1 MTIAMSENALQQ
13 VSEEIASIFLPLR
26 QLDSEDRVNAFFLA
40 LGYQLPVGQSF
51 GNITKI
57 IQKTEDLVTAIEQL
71 AGASTDDEKWNA
83 VVSLLEKI
91 VAVVSEISTRTDE
104 LKTELNVIPNFVT
117 NSEIDKLPKRLLDY
131 LLSYY
136 LWQYHKGIYG
146 VTFFIGLLDEIDKP
160 EDVGKF
166 QPAFKLRAIH
176 WERLPEYFTEP
187 DEIPELLYQ
196 WNSDFDSELFIN
208 RLYFLFR
215 SFQLPGGLYP
225 QSEKVRTALNSIS
238 IDLQEL
244 RTPIFENARWPDIH
258 SQFGINVSPVEERGS
273 NKAGF
278 AIIPYVFGA
287 TSFDFD
293 ISEKLKII
301 FESTASIDAGFGI
314 IVRPDSDVKLITNLF
329 DAPLDS
335 VDFSASLKVAQ
346 RENTGEIVIV
356 GSPNATRF
364 AIEGLSTKIFALK
377 NQSSSNK
384 PDVGFEVELE
394 AIRLIVSG
402 GDGDGFLAKL
412 LGDNGINVEA
422 GLTFGFSHA
431 SGFYIRGSG
440 GLEIKLATHIS
451 IGPITIQEA
460 IIGLKFKDG
469 NLGLDAGATIK
480 AELGPFTAIVENMGL
495 TSTLSFPDKGGNLGP
510 ADLAFSFKPPTGIG
524 LSLDTPAVRGGGYL
538 FFDPD
543 NERYGGA
550 LELSISNM
558 FMVTAV
564 GLVTTRLPDGSK
576 GFSLLLIINV
586 QFTPGIA
593 LGYGFFLSGLG
604 GLIGINRTINEQALI
619 DGVRSGSLDSILFP
633 ENIVANITKIIS
645 DIRLI
650 FPPKRDQF
658 MIGLMAKITWG
669 VPALV
674 SIEFGIIIEFKSPTR
689 LAILGILQVALPTE
703 EEALI
708 IIKVSFAGIINFDE
722 QYLSFDASL
731 FGSRILT
738 FTLEGDMALRLNWGD
753 EAAFLM
759 TVGGFHPAFEPPARF
774 NLGNLKRLTLNILT
788 GNPRLSLTTYFALT
802 SNTVQFGALIDFYF
816 KVSKFK
822 AIAFFGFDVLFI
834 FSPFRF
840 IAEIRAGVAIKLGS
854 TTLLSISLQFS
865 LAGPT
870 PWNAAGTGSFKILF
884 FKVKVRFSKTWGDRK
899 DILPTKV
906 PVLPEILSALEQ
918 NRNWTAELPHRRF
931 MLVTL
936 RELDSEADGI
946 VLQSY
951 GSLTVSQTILPLDM
965 EINKFGNNLPS
976 DIERARISRMRIED
990 DEVDIDDVRD
1000 SFAPS
1005 AFTEMKDE
1013 DKLKSSS
1020 YVKERS
1026 GVRVRETDRIYV
1038 NHAIGRKV
1046 EYEVRTSDF
1055 DRKSDTPYELFT
1067 PLRLNRITEDG
1078 RRFRLA
1084 ALGGAVG
1091 RSDLARE
1098 LRVKTTRRKVQLTS
1112 DLFSIAGMDNLKIF
1126 SDTTFTAGTEAEA
1139 HDHLKRIIKEKPDLE
1154 GKLQVTAEYQLAI

>member
-1 MTIAMSENALQQ
+1 MSDNGTLEIIIAELSFLLEPLAEAAELPQPEGIFGFVQEIGLDLNIILVDPTPINGLAISISSAFSILRPIVEAGEIDESMTGELPEIIESLSNLMDSFDVFDSLQVKADFAEIAGDIGRIIFDYLMSEYLASHHPKIFSFFLLFGVARIETKGNKKFVKFDYQYLPKLFTDPTSIATDLYKWGTNNFDSTLLLEYLKDLFWHLGVDLYMKNAETITTDTADATAANPQQLRLPIFITDPYDASTEIGFALQEVAADGAKLPGLAIMPFIGGQ
-13 VSEEIASIFLPLR
+13 ASFNINLPDSWELIF
-26 QLDSEDRVNAFFLA
+26 
-40 LGYQLPVGQSF
+40 
-51 GNITKI
+51 K
-57 IQKTEDLVTAIEQL
+57 
-71 AGASTDDEKWNA
+71 ASTDA
-83 VVSLLEKI
+83 SVPYAL
-91 VAVVSEISTRTDE
+91 
-104 LKTELNVIPNFVT
+104 VI
-117 NSEIDKLPKRLLDY
+117 R
-131 LLSYY
+131 
-136 LWQYHKGIYG
+136 
-146 VTFFIGLLDEIDKP
+146 P
-160 EDVGKF
+160 EDVEVSGIGGSAAPPSVEFSVAMMKSSSADSRMILIGSHDG
-166 QPAFKLRAIH
+166 PRLELGAIG
-176 WERLPEYFTEP
+176 LIANFSY
-187 DEIPELLYQ
+187 
-196 WNSDFDSELFIN
+196 SEN
-208 RLYFLFR
+208 
-215 SFQLPGGLYP
+215 P
-225 QSEKVRTALNSIS
+225 
-238 IDLQEL
+238 
-244 RTPIFENARWPDIH
+244 
-258 SQFGINVSPVEERGS
+258 
-273 NKAGF
+273 
-278 AIIPYVFGA
+278 
-287 TSFDFD
+287 
-293 ISEKLKII
+293 
-301 FESTASIDAGFGI
+301 
-314 IVRPDSDVKLITNLF
+314 
-329 DAPLDS
+329 
-335 VDFSASLKVAQ
+335 DFSVTLPVDSCLVLNAS
-346 RENTGEIVIV
+346 E
-356 GSPNATRF
+356 
-364 AIEGLSTKIFALK
+364 
-377 NQSSSNK
+377 
-384 PDVGFEVELE
+384 
-394 AIRLIVSG
+394 
-402 GDGDGFLAKL
+402 GDGFLQNILPADGMQMDFEFSIGWSSK
-412 LGDNGINVEA
+412 E
-422 GLTFGFSHA
+422 GF
-431 SGFYIRGSG
+431 FFEGSG

-451 IGPITIQEA
+451 IGPITIQET

-564 GLVTTRLPDGSK
+564 GLITTRLPDGSK

-593 LGYGFFLSGLG
+593 LGMGFFLSGLG
-604 GLIGINRTINEQALI
+604 GLIGINRTLNEQALI
-619 DGVRSGSLDSILFP
+619 EGVRSGSLDSILFP
-633 ENIVANITKIIS
+633 ENIVANITRIIS

-753 EAAFLM
+753 EKAFLM

-854 TTLLSISLQFS
+854 TTLLSISLQFT

-918 NRNWTAELPHRRF
+918 NRNWTAELPHRSF

-965 EINKFGNNLPS
+965 EINKFGNNVPS
-976 DIERARISRMRIED
+976 DIERARISRMKIEG
-990 DEVDIDDVRD
+990 DEVEIDDVRD

-1055 DRKSDTPYELFT
+1055 DRKSDVPYELFT

-1078 RRFRLA
+1078 ERFRLA

-1098 LRVKTTRRKVQLTS
+1098 LRIKTTRRKVQLTS

-1139 HDHLKRIIKEKPDLE
+1139 HDQLKRIIKEKPDLE